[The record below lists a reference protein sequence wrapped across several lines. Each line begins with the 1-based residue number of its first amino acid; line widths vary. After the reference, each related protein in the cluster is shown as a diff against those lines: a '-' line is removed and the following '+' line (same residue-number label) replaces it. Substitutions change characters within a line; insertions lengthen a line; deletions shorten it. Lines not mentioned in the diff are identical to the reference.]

1 MIPEELGRLLSLISH
16 EVRAPIGVMRGYLR
30 LLEQQGSE
38 LTEPHRAAIAASLRA
53 GDRATEILQQLS
65 VLARLHRG
73 EATLSTAR
81 TALEPLLR
89 AAVHAVVMP
98 AEPIITI
105 HVGETPDAWMMADE
119 ALLRT
124 AIASLIGAVVKAQ
137 AADNRVYL
145 LSREEAND
153 GEQGVTVTITAMEA
167 ISGTHED
174 RPVDMLRGGLGLE
187 LPIASFILDA
197 HRGHV
202 LERRSENRLTGFT
215 IWLPAGA

>member
-1 MIPEELGRLLSLISH
+1 
-16 EVRAPIGVMRGYLR
+16 MRGYLR

-38 LTEPHRAAIAASLRA
+38 LTDPHRAAVAASLRA
-53 GDRATEILQQLS
+53 GDRATEVLQQLS

-73 EATLSTAR
+73 EATPSLSR

-89 AAVHAVVMP
+89 SAVHTVVMP
-98 AEPIITI
+98 ADPMVTT
-105 HVGETPDAWMMADE
+105 HVGDMPDAWLMADE

-124 AIASLIGAVVKAQ
+124 AIASLTSAVVKAQ
-137 AADNRVYL
+137 ATDNRVYL
-145 LSREEAND
+145 LARDEPNN
-153 GEQGVTVTITAMEA
+153 GEQGVTLTITAMEA

-174 RPVDMLRGGLGLE
+174 RPVDLLRGGLGLD